1 MQKCC
6 LKTNKEENMDRAFLG
21 AYFGEDFFMAKFISF
36 VYMVM
41 IVMEFVR
48 QAENGALLL
57 LKLND

>member
-1 MQKCC
+1 
-6 LKTNKEENMDRAFLG
+6 MDRAFLG